1 MEKGHTY
8 TLRLKMDEPYFDSP
22 TMSDIAGFTE
32 SSWRHLL
39 GLPFRRW
46 WSVDWFQPVA
56 RIGVYGDQQWKLESV
71 IGDTALPAGTDR
83 AGNMFDGRFFKDPDF
98 ASRLAEIR
106 KNCERRSG
114 RIVRCLRIPDKDMP
128 LAGKIW
134 AKHKFQTEYV
144 SDFVARDSGELFLY
158 VNDVLL
164 AVPWAPITYF
174 YGNNRG
180 TATVGILSHD
190 NPPAR

>member
-1 MEKGHTY
+1 
-8 TLRLKMDEPYFDSP
+8 MDEPYFDSP
-22 TMSDIAGFTE
+22 MMSDIAGFTD

-46 WSVDWFQPVA
+46 WSADWFQPVA

-83 AGNMFDGRFFKDPDF
+83 AGNKFNGRFFTDPDF

-106 KNCERRSG
+106 RNHEENPDGLSG
-114 RIVRCLRIPDKDMP
+114 AYRILDKDMP
-128 LAGKIW
+128 LAGEIW
-134 AKHKFQTEYV
+134 AKHKFQVEYV
-144 SDFVARDSGELFLY
+144 SEFVARDSGELFLY

-164 AVPWAPITYF
+164 AVPRAPITYF
-174 YGNNRG
+174 YDNNRG
-180 TATVGILSHD
+180 TATVGILNHD